1 MTTGGDDVE
10 ASPAEEMFS
19 AGYPVTGRNAR
30 FAWER
35 ALRDGGV
42 PRYLMGFLLL
52 IGTYMNNDGTNAIP
66 STAKLTTQFGLS
78 RQRVF
83 ELLAEAETAG
93 WLITRARPGKP
104 SERLPATPMP
114 VSGQLVLVAPE
125 DVTPPLPPDVTRQT
139 RLTGT
144 RQTGLT
150 GEGVADPDPSDG
162 SDGSRQ
168 THLTGTPDPSDG
180 SDPTE
185 EIGDP

>member
-1 MTTGGDDVE
+1 MTTDGDPTAVTPVTGT
-10 ASPAEEMFS
+10 ALSLPV
-19 AGYPVTGRNAR
+19 GHHVTGRNAR

-35 ALRDGGV
+35 ALRSSDV
-42 PRYLMGFLLL
+42 PRYLKGFLLL
-52 IGTYMNNDGTNAIP
+52 IGTYMNNDGVNAIP
-66 STAKLTTQFGLS
+66 STATLMSQFGLS

-83 ELLAEAETAG
+83 ELLGEAESAG

-104 SERLPATPMP
+104 SERLPATPTP
-114 VSGQLVLVAPE
+114 VNGQLTLLITP
-125 DVTPPLPPDVTRQT
+125 DVTPGV
-139 RLTGT
+139 T

-150 GEGVADPDPSDG
+150 GTRQMGLTGTRPPEGDPSDG
-162 SDGSRQ
+162 SDPTRQ